1 MEQILK
7 SELQSK
13 SAISIGVFDLIE
25 QLDDGMVIIKSDER
39 TKLKFFNGELDIL
52 MHGKSH
58 YRINGIRSGG
68 LMLAKA
74 EVVEDSAVTLPETN
88 PEPLPEYVPPV
99 TLPEFDAEPLPEYV
113 PPVTLPD
120 LGGAVTLPE
129 DNHAVVLP
137 EVGHQV
143 NTLPEG

>member
-13 SAISIGVFDLIE
+13 SAISIGVFDIIE

-52 MHGKSH
+52 MHGQSH
-58 YRINGIRSGG
+58 YRIKGIRSGG
-68 LMLAKA
+68 LLLAKA
-74 EVVEDSAVTLPETN
+74 ELVDDAAVTLPETN

-99 TLPEFDAEPLPEYV
+99 TLPE
-113 PPVTLPD
+113 

-129 DNHAVVLP
+129 DDHTVVLP
-137 EVGHQV
+137 EVEHPV
-143 NTLPEG
+143 STLPEG

>member
-1 MEQILK
+1 MEQILN
-7 SELQSK
+7 SELQAK
-13 SAISIGVFDLIE
+13 SAISIGVFDIIE

-52 MHGKSH
+52 MHGQSH
-58 YRINGIRSGG
+58 DRIKGIRSGG

-99 TLPEFDAEPLPEYV
+99 TPPE
-113 PPVTLPD
+113 

-129 DNHAVVLP
+129 DNHAEVLP
-137 EVGHQV
+137 EVDHPV